1 MASYGNMLFGGSLTF
16 DHRSQEWG
24 IFKSRFIQYCTA
36 NDINDGS
43 DKSGVKRR
51 ALLLTALVEDTYR
64 VARDIVFPTPLENE
78 EFKLL
83 LEKLDTH
90 FCEKKSTFAER
101 YQFYKAEQ
109 RVGEELPEW
118 AARVRHLA
126 QYCGFK
132 TELDTALRDRF
143 ILGLE
148 NVKEKEKLF
157 AESIDTL
164 TFNNALEIAQRVR
177 CSRLALQSSRA
188 DTGTAHQQQPVYA
201 LHTGIGRTGTPA
213 APVAPAARSRPART
227 ASQNVPCDVCG
238 YKNHSKE
245 KCRYSEYI
253 CRRCNK
259 KGHLQRMCKLKVNS
273 CKYLVTV
280 DDNDDVVEGNFDLF
294 SIECID
300 GQPMRQVVTIDN
312 SDILCEIDSGS
323 AVSVLPDD
331 IYQSYFKN
339 KHNLKS
345 CNVVLNCY
353 NGSKISPLG
362 YVSLPITFERCTK
375 FIKLF
380 VIVTHDNQPALLGRD
395 FISNF
400 KLKLCSTLH
409 DLNHLKNYNIDSFLI
424 KKYEKLFRN
433 ELGTFNKYRV
443 HLKIKPDIQLKFFK
457 ARPVP
462 LALKHKVEG
471 ELQRL
476 SDLGILERV
485 EHSEFATPIV
495 PVLRSDGGIRICGDF
510 SVTLNK
516 ALFMDNYPLPR
527 IEDLFAKLHGG
538 LQFSKLDLSRAY
550 NQLELD
556 DSKYLTCINTHKGL
570 FIYNRLV
577 FGLSNAPSIFQRTME
592 QLLGNI
598 EGTCIFLDDILITG
612 STKEE
617 HLNRLE
623 QVLWRLQEAGLRLKR
638 EKCDLFKDCVEY
650 LGFRIDKNGLHK
662 SESKVNAIIN
672 SNCPKNVTELKSFL
686 GMINYYRC
694 FVPNTSSVLSPLH
707 ALLKKGTKWTWG
719 KEQNG
724 AFNKIKSELS
734 SDRVLA
740 HYSPEYQTI
749 VTADAGP
756 QGLGAVLAQRQP
768 DGTERVV
775 AYASRSLS
783 NSERNYA
790 QIQKEA
796 TSIVFAIKKFHH
808 YLYGRSTPFILRTDH
823 KPLISIFG
831 NKKGVPEMAANRL
844 QRYALFLSAYN
855 FKIEYIKGDN
865 NVADFLSRS
874 VNAMEMFDDKNK
886 LNIDPITYINFIEDS
901 MLKPITVED
910 IKKRN
915 RFRWNFEESSLLY

>member
-1 MASYGNMLFGGSLTF
+1 MLFGGSLTF

-109 RVGEELPEW
+109 RVGEELAEW

-227 ASQNVPCDVCG
+227 ASQ
-238 YKNHSKE
+238 
-245 KCRYSEYI
+245 
-253 CRRCNK
+253 
-259 KGHLQRMCKLKVNS
+259 
-273 CKYLVTV
+273 KY
-280 DDNDDVVEGNFDLF
+280 
-294 SIECID
+294 
-300 GQPMRQVVTIDN
+300 R
-312 SDILCEIDSGS
+312 
-323 AVSVLPDD
+323 
-331 IYQSYFKN
+331 
-339 KHNLKS
+339 
-345 CNVVLNCY
+345 
-353 NGSKISPLG
+353 
-362 YVSLPITFERCTK
+362 
-375 FIKLF
+375 
-380 VIVTHDNQPALLGRD
+380 VI
-395 FISNF
+395 
-400 KLKLCSTLH
+400 
-409 DLNHLKNYNIDSFLI
+409 FLI

-592 QLLGNI
+592 QLLGDI

-783 NSERNYA
+783 NSEQLNCHVKKHVDQLLAYKGTDLSQDLDDISLSDYYPIVGEGTDRNMREETVSSEVVCQPIVPEGA
-790 QIQKEA
+790 ITNPDVCAPELPETSSSSQAEFSHDDSFVSIPDHNSVGTTAEQTTSTPLSLLPIENDPQEKQISVPSTSALVPTPVTELRGHQNDHTMVTEA
-796 TSIVFAIKKFHH
+796 EPTVIKR
-808 YLYGRSTPFILRTDH
+808 GRNPIRSTRM
-823 KPLISIFG
+823 
-831 NKKGVPEMAANRL
+831 KK
-844 QRYALFLSAYN
+844 
-855 FKIEYIKGDN
+855 
-865 NVADFLSRS
+865 
-874 VNAMEMFDDKNK
+874 VNYK
-886 LNIDPITYINFIEDS
+886 L
-901 MLKPITVED
+901 
-910 IKKRN
+910 
-915 RFRWNFEESSLLY
+915 